1 MSSQVLDRPTAV
13 PAALIGLA
21 PLAVRL
27 PAVVRLL
34 AAAHAAAFLLTDGR
48 VLGRWFGTRI
58 LVLETVGRHS
68 GQIRRTP
75 LVYLRDD
82 TDLVVV
88 AANGGAPRHP
98 AWWLNLRSAGRAVA
112 VLGRD
117 ELDVRPREAGG
128 RERERLWRRFAAVTP
143 VDAYQ
148 RSTPRCLPV
157 VVLTPATPEP
167 TDPEAS

>member
-1 MSSQVLDRPTAV
+1 MSTEVLERPVAV
-13 PAALIGLA
+13 PVALIVVA

-34 AAAHAAAFLLTDGR
+34 TAAHAAAFLQTNGR
-48 VLGRWFGTRI
+48 LLGRWFGTRI
-58 LVLETVGRHS
+58 LILETVGRHS

-82 TDLVVV
+82 ADLVVV

-98 AWWLNLRSAGRAVA
+98 GWWLNLRSAGHAVA

-117 ELDVRPREAGG
+117 RMDVRPREARGH
-128 RERERLWRRFAAVTP
+128 ERERLWRRFAAATP

-148 RSTPRCLPV
+148 RHTPRCLPV
-157 VVLTPATPEP
+157 VVLTPTSDEP
-167 TDPEAS
+167 SDQEDS